1 MKARKWF
8 CLSENALL
16 TKAWSVKVAGYVSFD
31 HVHGYEVLIQSAF
44 VFCQPIQD
52 KEVTAEDEQTFLAK
66 QQVGLKWLFWR
77 LNVIVI
83 L

>member
-1 MKARKWF
+1 MVLPLGKCFIDQSLIGQGGRIQ
-8 CLSENALL
+8 
-16 TKAWSVKVAGYVSFD
+16 VSFD

-66 QQVGLKWLFWR
+66 QQVGLK
-77 LNVIVI
+77 
-83 L
+83 